1 MPLILPGN
9 VATATAAT
17 TYDVANSCR
26 FNTGDSPSLSKTM
39 VAGSTDFAKKFTI
52 SVWIKLA
59 SLDGVRPICSFGS
72 GSSDAIDLLLQTNGT
87 LTFESW
93 DGTVNPKLNTNRIF
107 LDNSA
112 WYNIVITVDTTQG
125 TAANRMKM
133 YINGVQETNLGTA
146 VYAAEDYL
154 FPGIGTTNDTM
165 KIGSGGQYSSNYFNG
180 YMAEFVYCDGQALG
194 PTSFG
199 EFDSDSPNIWKPID
213 VSGLTFGNAG
223 TYCDF
228 EDSGNLGDDESGNT
242 NDLTENNI
250 AAIDQTT
257 DTCTNNFAVWDP
269 LTNRDT
275 ANGTWTE
282 GNLRIL
288 ASGGDV
294 SRYCTLPIPLNFKF
308 YFEVKAPI
316 VGAQAGCGLTT
327 IHDPLGLRC
336 KPGEN
341 NGYGWKFRGAASVVQ
356 YFNNGTSSN
365 HATNNP
371 SDDSIMGFAVDC
383 ANGRMHMSID
393 GTYLDSSDPTDN
405 DPNSVVTGFSTTVPQ
420 YLHTSLDTRGASQ
433 PIMEF
438 NFGNPIHSISS
449 GNADANGYGNFE
461 FAVPSGYLAF
471 CTKNMADF

>member
-1 MPLILPGN
+1 
-9 VATATAAT
+9 
-17 TYDVANSCR
+17 
-26 FNTGDSPSLSKTM
+26 
-39 VAGSTDFAKKFTI
+39 
-52 SVWIKLA
+52 
-59 SLDGVRPICSFGS
+59 
-72 GSSDAIDLLLQTNGT
+72 
-87 LTFESW
+87 
-93 DGTVNPKLNTNRIF
+93 
-107 LDNSA
+107 
-112 WYNIVITVDTTQG
+112 
-125 TAANRMKM
+125 M

-356 YFNNGTSSN
+356 YFNNGTASN
-365 HATNNP
+365 HATKNP

-420 YLHTSLDTRGASQ
+420 YLHTSLDTRSASQ